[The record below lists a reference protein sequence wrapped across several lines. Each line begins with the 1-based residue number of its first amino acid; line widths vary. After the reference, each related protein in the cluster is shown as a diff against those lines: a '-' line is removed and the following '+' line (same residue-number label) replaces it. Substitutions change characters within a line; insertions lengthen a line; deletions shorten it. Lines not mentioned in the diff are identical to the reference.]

1 MAMKKQPN
9 SSETAMKQRVN
20 IVELARHLG
29 LAVSTVSKALNGR
42 EDVSE
47 ATKER
52 VVAAANKLGFSPD
65 PSGRRLRRGTSE
77 TIGFVL
83 SPPQSHFAQPFF
95 LDLLT
100 GIDQAL
106 EKTAFQLVIVTGRS
120 VESELDSF
128 RRIVERHRVDAV
140 MFGRTRRDDPRIQFL
155 QERAVPFVA
164 LGRSDT
170 GNPFPYVDIDRAVA
184 GRDGAAYFVGLGH
197 RRIGLLSTPGYLM
210 FSQHLKEGYLAALSA
225 AQLAFDP
232 RLIVDCDFSEAGG
245 LAGARQL
252 LAQADP
258 PTAIM
263 CGHDLIASGAM
274 RAIAEM
280 GKRPGADVA
289 IIGCDNHPLGP
300 YLSPALTTFTAP
312 AQEAGRRMVELLLA
326 LLNGRPVETL
336 QEVWSPELILRASH
350 GGHVR
355 DA

>member
-1 MAMKKQPN
+1 
-9 SSETAMKQRVN
+9 MKQGIN

-42 EDVSE
+42 ADVSE

-52 VVAAANKLGFSPD
+52 VIAAAKTLGFSPD

-100 GIDQAL
+100 GIDEGL
-106 EKTAFQLVIVTGRS
+106 EKTPFQLVIVTGRS
-120 VESELDSF
+120 VENEVDSF
-128 RRIVERHRVDAV
+128 RRVVERHRVDAV
-140 MFGRTRRDDPRIQFL
+140 MFGRTRCHDPRIQFL
-155 QERAVPFVA
+155 QERAIPFVT
-164 LGRSDT
+164 LGRSET
-170 GNPFPYVDIDRAVA
+170 GKPFPFVDIDRTVA
-184 GRDGAAYFVGLGH
+184 GRNGTAHFIGLGH

-210 FSQHLKEGYLAALSA
+210 FSQHLREGYLMALKA
-225 AQLAFDP
+225 AQRPVDP
-232 RLIVDCDFSEAGG
+232 QLMVECDFSEEGG

-252 LAQADP
+252 LALENP

-274 RAIAEM
+274 RAIVET
-280 GKRPGADVA
+280 GQRPGVDVA

-300 YLSPALTTFTAP
+300 YLSPPLTTFTAP
-312 AQEAGRRMVELLLA
+312 AQAAGRRMVELLLA
-326 LLNGRPVETL
+326 LLDGRPAESL

-350 GGHVR
+350 GGHIQNS
-355 DA
+355 